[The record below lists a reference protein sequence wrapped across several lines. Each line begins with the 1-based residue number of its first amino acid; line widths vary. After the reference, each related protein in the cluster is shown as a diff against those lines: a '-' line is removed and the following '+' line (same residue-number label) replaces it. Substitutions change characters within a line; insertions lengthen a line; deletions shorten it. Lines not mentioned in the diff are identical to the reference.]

1 MHEELLEIKIMMT
14 EINRTKRQKVEQ
26 KEMENRRE
34 RDGITNRTAVF
45 WYN

>member
-1 MHEELLEIKIMMT
+1 MHEELLENKIMMT

-34 RDGITNRTAVF
+34 KVRNLKGQFRKSAV
-45 WYN
+45 